1 MTVRAVEW
9 KKPYTWGK
17 AIEID
22 ENKVISL
29 RLREENNLIIYDEW
43 DDEIY
48 VDLQLNDEIR
58 PTDAFPVWVTTGRV
72 IVDNWWDV
80 TWTVL
85 IFKTTSG
92 DYVMLLYWD
101 DGKLYID
108 NWTGSLKQ
116 IYLKPEIDAILQ
128 DYATKQYVS
137 DNFATI
143 EYTDLH
149 DTQVSDTQPS
159 DPTEWMLWYNTTT
172 HKLKVYNWTQWEDV
186 GTWWWGGTYT
196 AWFWI
201 NINQNDEIGVDTTV
215 VALNSNLWTASACD
229 TGTSSWNVPVLDA
242 NWKLNTSTLPW
253 VALTDTFTVTN
264 KSDLTSL
271 TNAEQWD
278 LWIVTSENKT
288 YVLSQDPYSTLANWL
303 EILSPNT
310 VTSVNWQTWAV
321 TLDADN
327 IDDTNTTNKFVTAT
341 EKSTWSGKQDVMSA
355 GTGIDI
361 TNNTISIDSTVAT
374 QADLSNKQDTLTAW
388 TGIDITSN
396 TISVDNTV
404 AKQSDISVVS
414 GDAWVTY
421 IIKKSTTPPP
431 AGTPSNV
438 LTFVW

>member
-22 ENKVISL
+22 EDKVISL
-29 RLREENNLIIYDEW
+29 RLRAENNLIIYDEW

-48 VDLQLNDEIR
+48 VDLQLDDEIR

-72 IVDNWWDV
+72 IIDNWWDV

-108 NWTGSLKQ
+108 NGTGSLKQ
-116 IYLKPEIDAILQ
+116 IYLKPEVDAILQ
-128 DYATKQYVS
+128 DYATIQYVS

-186 GTWWWGGTYT
+186 GTGWWWWGGTYT

-201 NINQNDEIGVDTTV
+201 NIDQNDEISVDTTV
-215 VALNSNLWTASACD
+215 VALSSNLWTASACD
-229 TGTSSWNVPVLDA
+229 TGTSSWNVPILDS

-288 YVLSQDPYSTLANWL
+288 YILSQEPYSTLANWL
-303 EILSPNT
+303 EILVPNT
-310 VTSVNWQTWAV
+310 VTSVNSQTWAV
-321 TLDADN
+321 TLDADD
-327 IDDTNTTNKFVTAT
+327 ISDTSTTNKFVTAT
-341 EKSTWSGKQDVMSA
+341 EKTTWSGKQDVMSA

-361 TNNTISIDSTVAT
+361 T
-374 QADLSNKQDTLTAW
+374 
-388 TGIDITSN
+388 SN

-404 AKQSDISVVS
+404 AMQSDISVVS
-414 GDAWVTY
+414 GDTWVTY

-431 AGTPSNV
+431 AWTPSNV
-438 LTFVW
+438 LTFVG